1 MTNIN
6 PSKDENSLL
15 NVFPVQELGKMI
27 QYIDRFDPDISP
39 ISAMQVNTVIEKL
52 NEVSEQIIEDNI

>member
-6 PSKDENSLL
+6 PSKDENSLF

-39 ISAMQVNTVIEKL
+39 ISAKQVNNAIEKL
-52 NEVSEQIIEDNI
+52 DEVSKQIIEDNI